1 MKNPY
6 AGSDKATLCQKARER
21 ASVLL
26 EETHPGPFVPGQQT
40 PYLTRE
46 EKRLRLLDTAQL
58 LECLAARL
66 LGDEAVAG
74 SPRQWFLSGRLT
86 LVEAH
91 QAELDRKSRAAR
103 LESLMDATDFILG
116 VGGRAWIS
124 ERDHSRRSRY
134 DLALESD
141 QGLMVVLPR
150 RRKRG
155 KQKVTRQGDESPH
168 RSGVIQYGDAHGLCT
183 PAIGLLPFI
192 PGLPLDQL

>member
-26 EETHPGPFVPGQQT
+26 EETHPGSFVPGQQT

-141 QGLMVVLPR
+141 QGLMVVLAEL
-150 RRKRG
+150 
-155 KQKVTRQGDESPH
+155 QGLKKGPSEASTGGAASAPEAGETEGH
-168 RSGVIQYGDAHGLCT
+168 EAGG
-183 PAIGLLPFI
+183 
-192 PGLPLDQL
+192 